1 MTRAVTAEARHG
13 GRPPWSRLP
22 LVMTVLTA
30 LCFLGFGLLHPALN
44 FDLIPYATLAKEM
57 RGAGGKDEVY
67 RELAAKVGPV
77 RFQDFVSA
85 PYEKKMREDD
95 AFFEANMP
103 FYEIRPLYIALCSAA
118 GFLIGNDVT
127 ATYAVSAVAASLAV
141 LLSFAFVR
149 TIGAPTGPWRIAAPL
164 SWGIAGGLPLAALS
178 TPDAVA
184 ALVSLLFVQAWMAE
198 HWRNTR
204 SVLLIALAGLIVAA
218 RTDAVLLVAPLL
230 LCEALLY
237 PRRRAV
243 ALMALAAAVASYAVI
258 QKLTGNYG
266 YIAVLNLTLIDGP
279 QQLLVP
285 NLVPNLPGYLKALA
299 RGSLQVLSEGDGG
312 VFLLVASCLAVVFI
326 REWRLR
332 GSPNATA
339 FDRRILM
346 LSGGLGFYLLAHFAL
361 FPAPWA
367 RFMMATYVLA
377 GLLFARAVER
387 DFALRR

>member
-1 MTRAVTAEARHG
+1 MVEPAAETSRGAG
-13 GRPPWSRLP
+13 APCARLP
-22 LVMTVLTA
+22 FVLTAVAA
-30 LCFLGFGLLHPALN
+30 LCFLGFGLLHPVLN

-95 AFFEANMP
+95 AFFQANMP
-103 FYEIRPLYIALCSAA
+103 FYKIRPLYIALCSAA
-118 GFLIGNDVT
+118 GFLIGNDVV
-127 ATYAVSAVAASLAV
+127 ATYAVSAIAASLAV
-141 LLSFAFVR
+141 LLSFAFVQM
-149 TIGAPTGPWRIAAPL
+149 IGAPTGLWRIAAPL

-198 HWRNTR
+198 HWRGAR
-204 SVLLIALAGLIVAA
+204 SILLILLAGLIVAA
-218 RTDAVLLVAPLL
+218 RTDAVLLAAPLL

-237 PRRRAV
+237 PRHRV
-243 ALMALAAAVASYAVI
+243 AALLALAAAAASYALI

-279 QQLLVP
+279 QRLLAP
-285 NLVPNLPGYLKALA
+285 NLVPNFPGYLKAFA
-299 RGSLQVLSEGDGG
+299 SGSLQVLSEGDGG
-312 VFLLVASCLAVVFI
+312 IFLLVASCLALVSI

-332 GSPNATA
+332 KSPDGNG
-339 FDRRILM
+339 FNQRILM
-346 LSGGLGFYLLAHFAL
+346 LSCALIFYLLAHFAL
-361 FPAPWA
+361 FPTPWA

-387 DFALRR
+387 DFASRR